1 MEMKEVLQL
10 AKSDQHSAWID
21 LLACRRREMPQT
33 SKSLSSTVAQQYNVQ
48 KGINTLSLP
57 PLTLTHS
64 LVVLYCKSIP
74 VYIYF
79 LG

>member
-21 LLACRRREMPQT
+21 LLTCRRREMPQT

-48 KGINTLSLP
+48 KGINTLSLSH
-57 PLTLTHS
+57 LLLSLTHS
-64 LVVLYCKSIP
+64 SF
-74 VYIYF
+74 YIANPYRF
-79 LG
+79 IFIF